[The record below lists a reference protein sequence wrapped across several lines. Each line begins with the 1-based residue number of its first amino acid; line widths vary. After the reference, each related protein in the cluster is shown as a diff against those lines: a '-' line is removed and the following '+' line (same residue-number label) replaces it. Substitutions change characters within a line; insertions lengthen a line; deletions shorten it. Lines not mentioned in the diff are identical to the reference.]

1 MGWLD
6 RWMGGGDEAA
16 RATEPEEPKNGST
29 ERRSLGVA
37 ALFDGVEPSADH
49 AVLDLGRAAEASL
62 EVYGRYAR
70 RIRFADLL
78 REERRR
84 MWTVALEDSVPAQP
98 ERPYDLIL
106 GWDVLDRLGPEARE
120 PLVGRLADR
129 SAPGARVHVLV
140 DASDATMVRPY
151 RFTVMDV
158 DRVRYDPDGPEQ
170 MARPR
175 LLPAEVERLLRPFE
189 VVRAFTSQ
197 SGMREYVGIRR

>member
-1 MGWLD
+1 
-6 RWMGGGDEAA
+6 
-16 RATEPEEPKNGST
+16 
-29 ERRSLGVA
+29 
-37 ALFDGVEPSADH
+37 
-49 AVLDLGRAAEASL
+49 
-62 EVYGRYAR
+62 
-70 RIRFADLL
+70 
-78 REERRR
+78 
-84 MWTVALEDSVPAQP
+84 
-98 ERPYDLIL
+98 
-106 GWDVLDRLGPEARE
+106 VLDRLGPEARE

-151 RFTVMDV
+151 RFTVVDV